1 MMDYEPSF
9 TFRSNKASNLR
20 ITLRRAQVTPAR
32 LATIFKLNAVGL
44 FITEDWED
52 AQSPQSEFPED
63 GKFPILENAL
73 CGANFIV
80 RGDPSDSANPG
91 QNAEGT
97 GSHTPN
103 KAEETPG
110 PSCLL
115 ARFKKTSSTTLQNK
129 LSRKRP
135 NASNLTYSLKV
146 TLAKKRGD
154 DFEFLKEKYITI
166 GEDNC
171 NVDSITRKARVEFG
185 NQLLV
190 LFSSSGKEILDSE
203 GTRELYFWKKPAR
216 KVFAATE
223 EQKEESSSP
232 PSIPPKIDNIESNV
246 QAILDLMKKKEENNT
261 ALFKALKEALECRVC
276 RDPIV
281 TSPLLY
287 SNCCKQ
293 LITCKECIEGL
304 GATPSCPN
312 CRSPDL
318 STFPNH
324 TFDAILP
331 IMAALIANES

>member
-1 MMDYEPSF
+1 
-9 TFRSNKASNLR
+9 T
-20 ITLRRAQVTPAR
+20 
-32 LATIFKLNAVGL
+32 G
-44 FITEDWED
+44 
-52 AQSPQSEFPED
+52 
-63 GKFPILENAL
+63 
-73 CGANFIV
+73 GANFIV

-103 KAEETPG
+103 NAEETPG
-110 PSCLL
+110 PSGLL

-135 NASNLTYSLKV
+135 NASKLTHSLKV

-171 NVDSITRKARVEFG
+171 NVDSITRKTRVEFG
-185 NQLLV
+185 NQSLV

-223 EQKEESSSP
+223 EQKEEGSSP

-281 TSPLLY
+281 TPPLLY

-293 LITCKECIEGL
+293 LITCKECIGRL